1 MSIFAIPSRHS
12 AALAVALACALPMVA
27 PAAPLAIDLS
37 QYTLLNSYALPSVAA
52 EEASAITYNWDTD
65 SLFVLGDE
73 GDALVE
79 VSMTGVQ
86 LSVMTLTGFA
96 DTEGLTYVGGGR
108 FVLTEERLRDAYR
121 VTYVGGGTLDRA
133 ALPFAD
139 LGATVGNVGIE
150 GISFDPRDGSFVTVK
165 EVSAQEVNRN
175 AITFGNPGVAT
186 VTSLFSPA
194 LGVADLSDVQVLA
207 AVPSLAAG
215 VDADN
220 LLIFSQES
228 RRLLEVDPHGAILS
242 SFDFS
247 SLASDA
253 EGVTIDFDGNI
264 YVVAETG
271 PTLLVLSAPQPV
283 PLPPSMALA
292 ASGLALLL
300 TVNLFSL
307 RASPGA

>member
-1 MSIFAIPSRHS
+1 MSNFVISSRRC
-12 AALAVALACALPMVA
+12 ATLAVVLSCALPMVA

-37 QYTLLNSYALPSVAA
+37 QYSLLNSYALPSIAA

-79 VSMTGVQ
+79 VSKTGVQ
-86 LSVMTLTGFA
+86 LSVMSLTGFA

-121 VTYVGGGTLDRA
+121 LTYVAGGTLDRA

-139 LGATVGNVGIE
+139 LGTTVGNVGIE
-150 GISFDPRDGSFVTVK
+150 GISYDPRDGSFVTVK

-175 AITFGNPGVAT
+175 TITFGNPGSAT
-186 VTSLFSPA
+186 VTSLFAPA

-207 AVPSLAAG
+207 SVPSLAAG

-220 LLIFSQES
+220 LLIYSQES
-228 RRLLEVDPHGAILS
+228 RRLLEVDAFGTVLS

-247 SLASDA
+247 ALASDA

-271 PTLLVLSAPQPV
+271 PSMYVLSAPQPV
-283 PLPPSMALA
+283 PLPPGLVLA
-292 ASGLALLL
+292 ASGLALL
-300 TVNLFSL
+300 FA
-307 RASPGA
+307 RARRS